1 VHAEPPS
8 LDVHVLGLGDPDDVR
23 ADVARL
29 ERLVLGAITP
39 VDTGSTPLDTG
50 STPGAEQ

>member
-1 VHAEPPS
+1 
-8 LDVHVLGLGDPDDVR
+8 
-23 ADVARL
+23 L

-50 STPGAEQ
+50 TTPLDTGTTPGAEP